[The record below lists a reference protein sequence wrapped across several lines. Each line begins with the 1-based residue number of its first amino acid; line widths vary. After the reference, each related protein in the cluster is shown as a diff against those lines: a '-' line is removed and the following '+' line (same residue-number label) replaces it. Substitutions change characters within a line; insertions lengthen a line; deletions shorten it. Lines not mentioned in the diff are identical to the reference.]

1 MEKKELLKQIQDIC
15 KQHTWSTQ
23 KNYSCST
30 WKADLLVSYES
41 YKVAFNLA
49 KCPKNVE
56 EAYKEMRK
64 ERVCG
69 CWLILPSK
77 YRNVEYGHLPYFQLI
92 EENNN
97 ISVGLYKDGIDSNF
111 DKVTLNE
118 FIPLLITGRV
128 RYLNELYAKY
138 VEVCFYKREC
148 PYCHNMSDVYFA
160 YKVISEDGIEAE
172 SGFDSF
178 NPQLIDGVKE
188 YIKTHPEEKLIL
200 GEIKSRFSKTIG
212 ESYESF
218 GCPYCDCIFGQH
230 YLNDEYYS
238 LIYEIKKLQ
247 KARIKLKNA
256 VKAYVSQWYIKK
268 DNKSDGLS

>member
-1 MEKKELLKQIQDIC
+1 
-15 KQHTWSTQ
+15 
-23 KNYSCST
+23 
-30 WKADLLVSYES
+30 
-41 YKVAFNLA
+41 
-49 KCPKNVE
+49 
-56 EAYKEMRK
+56 
-64 ERVCG
+64 
-69 CWLILPSK
+69 
-77 YRNVEYGHLPYFQLI
+77 
-92 EENNN
+92 
-97 ISVGLYKDGIDSNF
+97 
-111 DKVTLNE
+111 
-118 FIPLLITGRV
+118 
-128 RYLNELYAKY
+128 
-138 VEVCFYKREC
+138 
-148 PYCHNMSDVYFA
+148 MSDVYFA